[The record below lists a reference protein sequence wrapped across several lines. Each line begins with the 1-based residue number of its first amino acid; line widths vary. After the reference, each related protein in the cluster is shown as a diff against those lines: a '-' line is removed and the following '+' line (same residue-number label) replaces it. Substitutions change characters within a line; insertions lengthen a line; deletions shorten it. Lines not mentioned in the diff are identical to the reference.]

1 MTKYR
6 HPVITGDV
14 ETYLKEYTEKYFSD
28 RKFKILAL
36 ETMPDHIH
44 ILFEFHPQ
52 ESVASFVNAFKSGSS
67 RYIRKCF
74 VKELKP
80 YYWKPYFWSKSY
92 FIGNISQNTTDTV
105 KKYINNQKG

>member
-1 MTKYR
+1 
-6 HPVITGDV
+6 
-14 ETYLKEYTEKYFSD
+14 
-28 RKFKILAL
+28 
-36 ETMPDHIH
+36 MPDHIH